1 MLKFA
6 GNVIIISIL
15 SSPVIEDF
23 QQNERHWNCEHPRQW
38 LNIKADP
45 YPKLKN
51 QILYLNI
58 GIGSE
63 TYFNWRNEDAKISF
77 NQIDV
82 LSARN
87 YPGKFS
93 YYIHIKK
100 PDYKLL
106 FRKLAPPKEKGK
118 NLIFIVGATPDCQY
132 QVMEAFMEF
141 IYEQWYELYGDLF
154 LQSSTFGNLFD
165 GFKEIVQDAF
175 TEVPK
180 KYLIKTGTRCNS
192 CAENFEI
199 YIRKSLILNA
209 EFFPVAIVFEHADHA
224 LLLYIDQQGHSRG
237 ESAVDI
243 TG

>member
-1 MLKFA
+1 M
-6 GNVIIISIL
+6 
-15 SSPVIEDF
+15 
-23 QQNERHWNCEHPRQW
+23 
-38 LNIKADP
+38 
-45 YPKLKN
+45 
-51 QILYLNI
+51 
-58 GIGSE
+58 
-63 TYFNWRNEDAKISF
+63 
-77 NQIDV
+77 

-87 YPGKFS
+87 YPGKLS

-100 PDYKLL
+100 QDYKLV

-118 NLIFIVGATPDCQY
+118 SLIFIVGATPDCQF

-154 LQSSTFGNLFD
+154 LQSSSFGNLFD
-165 GFKEIVQDAF
+165 GFKEIMQDAF
-175 TEVPK
+175 EEVPK
-180 KYLIKTGTRCNS
+180 KYLIKTSTRCNS

-199 YIRKSLILNA
+199 YVRKSFIDHA
-209 EFFPVAIVFEHADHA
+209 ECFPVAIVFEHADHA